1 MIPEDTKVKKIVS
14 LIAAMMLLCSQAFA
28 LDVAR
33 LTQALNSADRSDAD
47 KALDA
52 GRQPIAVLSFLG
64 LEEGMTVMDIMAS
77 GGWYTEVLSHAV
89 GPQGKVL
96 MQNNPAS
103 VARGNTAETIT
114 NRLSRLSNVE
124 RVERGF
130 NELGVNG
137 SVDLA
142 ITNLNFH
149 DVYNAN
155 PDNAQVLLAAVKD
168 ALKSGGILGIV
179 DHRGNL
185 GADNTALHRITM
197 DEVVKAVTDAG
208 FHIVGVSDAL
218 YVDSD
223 PRTVG
228 PFDESLGRNTDRIL
242 IKAMKP

>member
-1 MIPEDTKVKKIVS
+1 MKK
-14 LIAAMMLLCSQAFA
+14 LISVFAAAALMCGQAFA
-28 LDVAR
+28 IDEAR
-33 LTQALNSADRSDAD
+33 LAAALASPDRSDAD

-52 GRQPIAVLSFLG
+52 ARQPVEVLTFLG
-64 LEEGMTVMDIMAS
+64 IEEGMTVMDIMAS
-77 GGWYTEVLSHAV
+77 GGWYTEVLSRAV

-96 MQNNPAS
+96 MHNNPAS
-103 VARGNTAETIT
+103 LQRGSTAENVN
-114 NRLSRLSNVE
+114 NRLANNRLPNVE
-124 RVERGF
+124 RVEQTF
-130 NELGVNG
+130 DQLGVTPG

-149 DVYNAN
+149 DVYNAS
-155 PDNAQVLLAAVKD
+155 PDNAQTLLAGVKN

-197 DEVVKAVTDAG
+197 DAVAQAATEAG
-208 FHIVGVSDAL
+208 FYIVGVSDAL

-223 PRTVG
+223 PRTSG

-242 IKAMKP
+242 LKLMKP

>member
-1 MIPEDTKVKKIVS
+1 MKR
-14 LIAAMMLLCSQAFA
+14 LLTWVTALALLGSQAWA
-28 LDVAR
+28 LDAQQLAQR
-33 LTQALNSADRSDAD
+33 LSAADRSDAD

-52 GRQPIAVLSFLG
+52 GRKPVEVLTFLG
-64 LEEGMTVMDIMAS
+64 IQDGMTVMDIMAS
-77 GGWYTEVLSHAV
+77 GGWYTEVLSRAV
-89 GPQGKVL
+89 GPNGKVL

-103 VARGNTAETIT
+103 LQRGNTAETVN
-114 NRLSRLSNVE
+114 NRLNNRLTNVE

-137 SVDLA
+137 TVDLA

-149 DVYNAN
+149 DLYNAN
-155 PDNAQVLLAAVKD
+155 PDNAQAMLQAVKT
-168 ALKSGGILGIV
+168 ALKPGGILGVV

-185 GADNTALHRITM
+185 GADNAALHRIPM
-197 DEVVKAVTDAG
+197 DHVVKALTDAG

>member
-1 MIPEDTKVKKIVS
+1 MKKLLSIFTV
-14 LIAAMMLLCSQAFA
+14 AALLCGQVYAIDA
-28 LDVAR
+28 AR
-33 LTQALNSADRSDAD
+33 LAQALNSPDRSDAD

-52 GRQPIAVLSFLG
+52 GRKPVDVLTFLG
-64 LEEGMTVMDIMAS
+64 IQEGMTVMDIMAS
-77 GGWYTEVLSHAV
+77 GGWYTEVLSRAV
-89 GPQGKVL
+89 GPNGKVL

-103 VARGNTAETIT
+103 VQRGNTAETIN
-114 NRLSRLSNVE
+114 NRLTNRLSNVE

-130 NELGVNG
+130 DELGING
-137 SVDLA
+137 TVDLA

-155 PDNAQVLLAAVKD
+155 PANAQALLMAVKA

-185 GADNTALHRITM
+185 GADNAALHRIPL
-197 DEVVKAVTDAG
+197 DHVVKAVTDAG
-208 FHIVGVSDAL
+208 FYIVGVSDAL

-223 PRTVG
+223 PRTAG